1 MNRKTQVLIQAS
13 IASFGVYFCMYAFR
27 KPFTAGTFDIPFVG
41 DFSYKSFLIICQSL
55 GYLISKLIGVKVISE
70 LKDKHRIPMLLG
82 AIGIAELALLGFAAT
97 PAPWNGF
104 FLFVN
109 GLPLGLVWGIVFSYL
124 EGREQTEALTA
135 GLSVSFIIAS
145 GFVKTV
151 GSWLMLH
158 FDVSEFWMPFAT
170 GLVFLIPLLIFSFLL
185 NQIPARSKEDIEART
200 ERVPMKARARKIF
213 TKTYFWGILWMVL
226 LYMLLTIA
234 RDFRDL
240 FAAELWIEMGYG
252 NIPSIFT
259 TSELII
265 TLILLASMTVLMYI
279 QNNRKAYKVIH
290 GIVALGLVLAAGS
303 TILFQLDYISGFAW
317 MVIAGTGI
325 FMGYVPFNTIMF
337 ERLIALIQRK
347 SNVGFLIYIADTTG
361 YFGSMALLLYKEFSN
376 QTLNWTEFI
385 TFLTLGVALGGLILN
400 HIAKRYFL
408 QKSKAVA

>member
-1 MNRKTQVLIQAS
+1 MNRNTRVILQAS

-27 KPFTAGTFDIPFVG
+27 KPFTAGTFDIPFAG
-41 DFSYKSFLIICQSL
+41 EFSYKSFLIICQSL
-55 GYLISKLIGVKVISE
+55 GYLVSKLIGVKLISE
-70 LKDKHRIPMLLG
+70 LKEANRITMLLG
-82 AIGIAELALLGFAAT
+82 AVGIAELALLCFAIT

-104 FLFVN
+104 FLFIN

-151 GSWLMLH
+151 GAWLMLNLGI
-158 FDVSEFWMPFAT
+158 SEFWMPFTT
-170 GLVFLIPLLIFSFLL
+170 GLVFVVPLLLFSYLL
-185 NQIPARSKEDIEART
+185 NKIPERSKRDIAMRT
-200 ERVPMKARARKIF
+200 ERIPMKARARKVF
-213 TKTYFWGILWMVL
+213 TQSYFWGIVWMVS
-226 LYMLLTIA
+226 LYMLLTMA

-265 TLILLASMTVLMYI
+265 TLILLASMIGLMYI
-279 QNNRKAYKVIH
+279 RNNRTAYQIIH
-290 GIVALGLVLAAGS
+290 RIVAFGLALAGLS
-303 TILFQLDYISGFAW
+303 TILFQMEYINGFLW
-317 MVIAGTGI
+317 MVLAGTGI

-337 ERLIALIQRK
+337 DRLIALIQRK

-361 YFGSMALLLYKEFSN
+361 YFGSMGLLLYKEFSN
-376 QTLNWTEFI
+376 HEMNWTEFI
-385 TFLTLGVALGGLILN
+385 SFLTLSVTLGGLLLN
-400 HIAKRYFL
+400 HVAKR
-408 QKSKAVA
+408 